1 MKQKI
6 DLCTSFQRRM
16 VLKINNTFTRFI
28 ASGIINTL
36 VGYAVFIIAYKF
48 IEFSPAISNAVSYA
62 FGLVCS
68 FILSATFVFSKMDQ
82 LRRRVIKFFIC
93 FIIAFMINQLVL
105 WLLSSLINIYLAQF
119 FAMVSYTIIFYILN
133 KYFVFS

>member
-6 DLCTSFQRRM
+6 DQCTSLQRRT

-28 ASGIINTL
+28 TSGIINTL
-36 VGYAVFIIAYKF
+36 VGYTVFFIFYKF
-48 IEFSPAISNAVSYA
+48 INLTPAISNAVSYA

-68 FILSATFVFSKMDQ
+68 FILSATFVFSKTTQ
-82 LRRRVIKFFIC
+82 LRRRSIKFFIC
-93 FIIAFMINQLVL
+93 FIISFMINQLVL
-105 WLLSSLINIYLAQF
+105 WLLSSLINIYLAQI